1 MGYKKNL
8 YMEQSLDLA
17 LLPTFIAF
25 AETLNLTKT
34 AERMHLTQPAVHMQI
49 KKLEEELGVPLY
61 RRAGRG
67 LELTAHGVQL
77 SRFARETGARTAGF
91 LAELRGEGKSE
102 PVVLAAGEGAYLYL
116 LGPAIRGHRSRLTLL
131 TRDRDGM
138 LEAVR
143 SGEAQLG
150 VAALDGTP
158 EGLLSHRLT
167 TVEPVLVLPRSHP
180 LGRKRRVR
188 LRDLA
193 GSRLIVPPAGR
204 PHREAIAA
212 ALRRA
217 RVPWE
222 IAVEASGW
230 ELMIHFVAMGMGLA
244 IVNGC
249 CRLPRGLCARPL
261 DEERGGLGGVEY
273 RVVHTRSAVER
284 PEVRALLDA
293 LRAHAEDW
301 RTERDA
307 AWARR
312 QGA

>member
-1 MGYKKNL
+1 M
-8 YMEQSLDLA
+8 DLS

-34 AERMHLTQPAVHMQI
+34 ASRVHLSQPAVHMQI
-49 KKLEEELGVPLY
+49 KKLEEELGVALY

-67 LELTAHGVQL
+67 LELTPHGVQL
-77 SRFARETGARTAGF
+77 SRFARETGTRTADF
-91 LAELRGEGKSE
+91 LAELRGDGPSE

-116 LGPAIRGHRSRLTLL
+116 LGPAIRGHRSRLTLM

-143 SGEAQLG
+143 SGQAQLG

-158 EGLLSHRLT
+158 EGLKSHRLT

-180 LGRKRRVR
+180 LSRKRRVR

-217 RVPWE
+217 HVPWE
-222 IAVEASGW
+222 IAVEANGW
-230 ELMIHFVAMGMGLA
+230 ELMIHFVALGMGLA

-261 DEERGGLGGVEY
+261 DEEHGGLGGVEY
-273 RVVHTRSAVER
+273 RVVHTRSAIER
-284 PEVRALLDA
+284 AEVRALLDA

-307 AWARR
+307 AWAKR
-312 QGA
+312 QGTKPGS

>member
-1 MGYKKNL
+1 
-8 YMEQSLDLA
+8 
-17 LLPTFIAF
+17 
-25 AETLNLTKT
+25 
-34 AERMHLTQPAVHMQI
+34 
-49 KKLEEELGVPLY
+49 
-61 RRAGRG
+61 
-67 LELTAHGVQL
+67 
-77 SRFARETGARTAGF
+77 
-91 LAELRGEGKSE
+91 
-102 PVVLAAGEGAYLYL
+102 VVRAAGEGAYLYL
-116 LGPAIRGHRSRLTLL
+116 LGPALRSHLSHSAQAHSAQAKSAQTRSVQARVTLM

-138 LEAVR
+138 IEAVR

-158 EGLLSHRLT
+158 EGLVSHRLT

-180 LGRKRRVR
+180 LSRKRRVR

-273 RVVHTRSAVER
+273 RVVHTRSAIER
-284 PEVRALLDA
+284 TEVRALLDA

-307 AWARR
+307 AWAKR
-312 QGA
+312 QRS

>member
-1 MGYKKNL
+1 M
-8 YMEQSLDLA
+8 DLS

-34 AERMHLTQPAVHMQI
+34 ADRVHLSQPAVHMQI
-49 KKLEEELGVPLY
+49 KKLEEELGVALY

-67 LELTAHGVQL
+67 LELTAQGVQL
-77 SRFARETGARTAGF
+77 SRFARETGTRTTDF
-91 LAELRGEGKSE
+91 LAELRGDGQSE

-116 LGPAIRGHRSRLTLL
+116 LGPTIRNHRSRLTLM
-131 TRDRDGM
+131 TCDRDGM
-138 LEAVR
+138 IEAVR

-150 VAALDGTP
+150 VATLDGTP
-158 EGLLSHRLT
+158 EGLVSHRLT

-180 LGRKRRVR
+180 LSRKRRVR

-193 GSRLIVPPAGR
+193 GSRLVVPPAGR

-217 RVPWE
+217 RVSWE

-230 ELMIHFVAMGMGLA
+230 ELMIHFVALGMGLA

-273 RVVHTRSAVER
+273 RVVHTKSAIER
-284 PEVRALLDA
+284 AEVRTLLSA

-307 AWARR
+307 AWAKR
-312 QGA
+312 QGV

>member
-1 MGYKKNL
+1 M
-8 YMEQSLDLA
+8 DLS

-34 AERMHLTQPAVHMQI
+34 AQRVHLSQPAVHMHI
-49 KKLEEELGVPLY
+49 KKLEEELGVALY
-61 RRAGRG
+61 HRVGRG
-67 LELTAHGVQL
+67 LELTREGVAL
-77 SRFARETGARTAGF
+77 SRFARETGTRTRDF
-91 LAELRGEGKSE
+91 LTELRGEGASE

-116 LGPAIRGHRSRLTLL
+116 LGPAIRSQRSRLTLL
-131 TRDRDGM
+131 TRDRAGM

-143 SGEAQLG
+143 SGLAQLG
-150 VAALDGTP
+150 VAALDASP
-158 EGLLSHRLT
+158 EGLVSHRLT

-180 LGRKRRVR
+180 LAKRRRIR
-188 LRDLA
+188 LRDLTGA
-193 GSRLIVPPAGR
+193 RLIVPPEGR

-212 ALRRA
+212 ALRQA

-222 IAVEASGW
+222 IAVEANGW
-230 ELMIHFVAMGMGLA
+230 ELMIHFAGLGMGLA

-261 DEERGGLGGVEY
+261 EEDRLAGVEY
-273 RVVHTRSAVER
+273 RVVHTRSAISR

-301 RTERDA
+301 RTDPGA
-307 AWARR
+307 AWAKR
-312 QGA
+312 